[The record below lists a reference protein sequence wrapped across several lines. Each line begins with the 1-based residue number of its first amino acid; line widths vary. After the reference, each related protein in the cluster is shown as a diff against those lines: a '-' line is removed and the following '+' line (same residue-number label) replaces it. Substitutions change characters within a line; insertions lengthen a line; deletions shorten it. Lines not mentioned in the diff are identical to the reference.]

1 MGKKDKTL
9 TKEEQKQTRIAIVAE
24 DRCKPKKCMLEC
36 KKNCPVVRMGQL
48 CIQVA
53 QTDKIAVLSETLC
66 IGCGICVKR
75 CPFQAITIINLPKN
89 LEKETTHR
97 YGPNSFKLHRF
108 VVFFFKT
115 TFSLPNPKPGEVL
128 GLVGSNGIGKSTAL
142 QILAG
147 KRKPNLGNFKNEPQW
162 DEILT
167 YFRGS
172 ELQGFFKKLIEDNLK
187 AAVKPQLVDNIPK
200 AAKGTVI
207 KSFVFFILTLLAIDS
222 KDQRNAKKQLI
233 EALDMEPILER
244 DIKELSGGELQRFAI
259 MIVAL
264 LDADM

>member
-9 TKEEQKQTRIAIVAE
+9 TKEEQKQTRIAIIAE

-36 KKNCPVVRMGQL
+36 KKSCPVVRMGQL

-108 VVFFFKT
+108 VFFF
-115 TFSLPNPKPGEVL
+115 
-128 GLVGSNGIGKSTAL
+128 
-142 QILAG
+142 
-147 KRKPNLGNFKNEPQW
+147 
-162 DEILT
+162 
-167 YFRGS
+167 
-172 ELQGFFKKLIEDNLK
+172 
-187 AAVKPQLVDNIPK
+187 
-200 AAKGTVI
+200 
-207 KSFVFFILTLLAIDS
+207 
-222 KDQRNAKKQLI
+222 
-233 EALDMEPILER
+233 
-244 DIKELSGGELQRFAI
+244 
-259 MIVAL
+259 
-264 LDADM
+264 